1 MKYSD
6 ETLMAY
12 ADGEL
17 GEPER
22 GELERALQSD
32 PELAARVAQH
42 RALRAGVFGAFAGV
56 LDEPVPAR
64 LRVVAASAAPASAAP
79 ASAGTDKVV
88 HLDRARAARQAAP
101 ERPRWSW
108 AQWGGMAASLAIGVL
123 AGSLGLKSM
132 QDEPQL
138 AALTTSNGAL
148 VAQGQL
154 EHALS
159 QQLASA
165 GTSGGAVRIGVSFV
179 DKGGNFCRSFQLGT
193 SAGLACRDGQQWQV
207 PLLAEGEA
215 GAGGAYRQAG
225 SAMPA
230 AVLDAIDARIAG
242 QALDAGAERAALR
255 RAWARAGAA
264 QP

>member
-1 MKYSD
+1 MKFSD

-22 GELERALQSD
+22 SKLERALKSD

-42 RALRAGVFGAFAGV
+42 RALRADVFGAFAGV

-64 LRVVAASAAPASAAP
+64 LHVVAGSAAAP
-79 ASAGTDKVV
+79 QDKVV
-88 HLDRARAARQAAP
+88 HLDRVRAAREAAP

-123 AGSLGLKSM
+123 AGSLGVKGL
-132 QDEPQL
+132 QDQPQL

-154 EHALS
+154 ERALS

-165 GTSGGAVRIGVSFV
+165 GTPGSAVQIGVSFV
-179 DKGGNFCRSFQLGT
+179 DKGGNFCRSFTLGT
-193 SAGLACRDGQQWQV
+193 SAGLACRDGAQWQV

-215 GAGGAYRQAG
+215 AAAGAYRQAG
-225 SAMPA
+225 SAMPP

-242 QALDAGAERAALR
+242 PALDAGAERAALQR
-255 RAWARAGAA
+255 GWAR
-264 QP
+264 